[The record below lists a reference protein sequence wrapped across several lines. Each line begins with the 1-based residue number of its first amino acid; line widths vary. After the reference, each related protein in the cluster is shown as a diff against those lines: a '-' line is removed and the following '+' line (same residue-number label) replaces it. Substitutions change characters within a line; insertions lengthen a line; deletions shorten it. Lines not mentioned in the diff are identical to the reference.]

1 MNISFSKHEQNR
13 RCPSIQLGGC
23 HSRCPVLVPF
33 LSEPLNSWIIGPVD
47 GVVFLVRPVGRD
59 VGLLVL
65 AVGVVH
71 VAHAEHGDAEA
82 QTHLARLQREIVN
95 LYFYTNHLSFVTAS
109 VQSSRVQ
116 SALGKSSY
124 HNNPNL
130 ILNVIICVRA
140 ECSMLS
146 SLDSMTRHDVNIY
159 QVKYNVK
166 CVIGWVN

>member
-1 MNISFSKHEQNR
+1 MNISFSKHEQNTR
-13 RCPSIQLGGC
+13 SPSIQLGGG
-23 HSRCPVLVPF
+23 HGRCPVLVPF

-95 LYFYTNHLSFVTAS
+95 LYFYKTTCHLSQHQYRAAEYCTALS
-109 VQSSRVQ
+109 
-116 SALGKSSY
+116 KSSY

-140 ECSMLS
+140 EC
-146 SLDSMTRHDVNIY
+146 
-159 QVKYNVK
+159 
-166 CVIGWVN
+166 